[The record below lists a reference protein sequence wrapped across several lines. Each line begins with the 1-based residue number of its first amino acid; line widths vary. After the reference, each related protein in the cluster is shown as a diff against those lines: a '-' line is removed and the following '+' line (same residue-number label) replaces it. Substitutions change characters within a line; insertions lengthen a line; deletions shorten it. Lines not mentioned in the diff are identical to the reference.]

1 MGRGICLKVADALRL
16 SDKPAAMEKS
26 ESSRRLYERYAH
38 SLNIAI
44 EAVIANRFRSM
55 LTALGI
61 IFGVAAVIAMMAI
74 GNGAKKEILDQIKL
88 VGVNNIVITPVI
100 EKSGSGNSSSDEE
113 SGQKMQ
119 KKFSPGLTLED
130 AESIKDIIPT
140 VLRVSPEVNFDSYVI
155 KSGKR
160 SPAKLI
166 GVTNDFFEV
175 YNLKLYAGQY
185 FQEQQLVSGSPVCII
200 GPSVKARFFSRED
213 PLGKTIKC
221 GGLWLTVIGVLE
233 NRAFQANETMDLGI
247 SDYNDHIYAPLQTVL
262 LRYRDRSYV
271 NDASLRQGGSSVVI
285 FDGGITAFSS
295 GSSGSS
301 DDNNNQLDKIVV
313 QVSDSKYLDVTT
325 KALTGMLKRRHQQV
339 NDFQVSVPELLLKQE
354 QRTKDIFNIVLGV
367 IAGISLVVGG
377 IGIMNIML
385 ASVMERTK
393 EIGIRR
399 ATGATKR
406 DVIFQFLSEAILISI
421 SGGVIGIALGVI
433 FAVMIQ
439 RTTGILTIVK
449 PVSIVVSFGVSA
461 FIGILFGYMPAKR
474 ASDQDPVESLRYE

>member
-1 MGRGICLKVADALRL
+1 MIKMK
-16 SDKPAAMEKS
+16 KPELQSKF
-26 ESSRRLYERYAH
+26 YERYVH
-38 SLNIAI
+38 SLNIAV

-74 GNGAKKEILDQIKL
+74 GNGARKEILDQMKM
-88 VGVNNIVITPVI
+88 VGVNNIVITPLL
-100 EKSGSGNSSSDEE
+100 EKSGGEGNSDDEGG
-113 SGQKMQ
+113 GQKLQ
-119 KKFSPGLTLED
+119 KKYSPGLTLED
-130 AESIKDIIPT
+130 AESIRQIIPAVT
-140 VLRVSPEVNFDSYVI
+140 RVSPEVKYDSYVI
-155 KSGKR
+155 KEGKR

-175 YNLKLYAGQY
+175 YNLQLYAGQY
-185 FQEQQLVSGSPVCII
+185 FQEQQQVNGSPVCII

-221 GGLWLTVIGVLE
+221 GGIWLTVIGVLE
-233 NRAFQANETMDLGI
+233 NRAMQVDETKDLGI
-247 SDYNDHIYAPLQTVL
+247 SDYNDHIYAPIQTVM
-262 LRYRDRSYV
+262 LRFKDRSYV
-271 NDASLRQGGSSVVI
+271 NDASLRQGESSVMFI
-285 FDGGITAFSS
+285 DGGIAAFSS
-295 GSSGSS
+295 SSSGSM
-301 DDNNNQLDKIVV
+301 DNNYNQLDKIVV
-313 QVSDSKYLDVTT
+313 QVTDSKYLDATT
-325 KALTGMLKRRHQQV
+325 KALTSMLKRRHQQV
-339 NDFQVSVPELLLKQE
+339 DDFQVSVPELLLKQE

-367 IAGISLVVGG
+367 IAGISLLVGG

-406 DVIFQFLSEAILISI
+406 DVIFQFLSEATIISI
-421 SGGVIGIALGVI
+421 SGGVIGIVLGVV

-439 RTTGILTIVK
+439 RTTGILTIVT
-449 PVSIVVSFGVSA
+449 PDSIVVSFGVSA

>member
-1 MGRGICLKVADALRL
+1 MK
-16 SDKPAAMEKS
+16 KPELQSKF
-26 ESSRRLYERYAH
+26 YERYVH
-38 SLNIAI
+38 SLNIAV

-74 GNGAKKEILDQIKL
+74 GNGARKEILDQMKM
-88 VGVNNIVITPVI
+88 VGVNNIVITPLL
-100 EKSGSGNSSSDEE
+100 EKSGGEGNSDDEGG
-113 SGQKMQ
+113 GQKLQ
-119 KKFSPGLTLED
+119 KKYSPGLTLED
-130 AESIKDIIPT
+130 AESIRQIIPAVT
-140 VLRVSPEVNFDSYVI
+140 RVSPEVKYDSYVI
-155 KSGKR
+155 KEGKR

-175 YNLKLYAGQY
+175 YNLQLYAGQH
-185 FQEQQLVSGSPVCII
+185 FQEQQQVNGSPVCII

-221 GGLWLTVIGVLE
+221 GGIWLTVIGVLE
-233 NRAFQANETMDLGI
+233 NRAMQVDETKDLGI
-247 SDYNDHIYAPLQTVL
+247 SDYNDHIYAPIQTVM
-262 LRYRDRSYV
+262 LRYEDRSYV
-271 NDASLRQGGSSVVI
+271 NDASLRQGESSVMFI
-285 FDGGITAFSS
+285 DGGIAAFSS
-295 GSSGSS
+295 SSSGSM
-301 DDNNNQLDKIVV
+301 DNNYNQLDKIVV
-313 QVSDSKYLDVTT
+313 QVTDSKYLDATT
-325 KALTGMLKRRHQQV
+325 KALTSMLKRRHQQV
-339 NDFQVSVPELLLKQE
+339 DDFQVSVPELLLKQE

-367 IAGISLVVGG
+367 IAGISLLVGG

-399 ATGATKR
+399 ATGATRR
-406 DVIFQFLSEAILISI
+406 DVIFQFLSEATIISI
-421 SGGVIGIALGVI
+421 SGGVIGIVLGVV

-439 RTTGILTIVK
+439 RTTGILTIVT
-449 PVSIVVSFGVSA
+449 PDSIVVSFGVSA